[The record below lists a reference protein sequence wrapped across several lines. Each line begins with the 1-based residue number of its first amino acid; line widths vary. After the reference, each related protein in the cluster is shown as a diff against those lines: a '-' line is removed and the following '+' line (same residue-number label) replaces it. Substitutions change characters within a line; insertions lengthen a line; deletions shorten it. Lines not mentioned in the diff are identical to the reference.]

1 MATSWV
7 QGGGDG
13 GGGCCCCCSVGVGGG
28 APRLLG
34 GRVEW
39 SSSRFL
45 RLVVRAL
52 VEAAAART

>member
-7 QGGGDG
+7 QGGGG
-13 GGGCCCCCSVGVGGG
+13 GCCSVGVGGG

-52 VEAAAART
+52 AVAASSRP